1 MHGIIFRKTKA
12 GAAAIG
18 DRVGSLPR
26 ALRTLLILV
35 NGETPTEHLLEQAH
49 ALHQGESA
57 LIELLTRGLIE
68 PNTGVL
74 IDAASTDSFAPSAM
88 QPSGPV
94 PEAMRSLAL
103 ARAYAAAYMRDF
115 TGDQS
120 DTFATLFTH
129 AENEGELLQLIENCA
144 QVIADVDGIESAARF
159 TRRTRA
165 LLPMAA

>member
-1 MHGIIFRKTKA
+1 MTGIIFRKTKA

-26 ALRTLLILV
+26 GLRTLLIMV
-35 NGETPTEHLLEQAH
+35 NGETPTESLIDQAH
-49 ALHQGESA
+49 ALHQGEAA
-57 LIELLTRGLIE
+57 LIELLNLGLIE

-74 IDAASTDSFAPSAM
+74 IDPTTTESFAPATNLA
-88 QPSGPV
+88 GPV
-94 PEAMRSLAL
+94 PQAIRSLAL

-115 TGDQS
+115 TGDQT

-129 AENEGELLQLIENCA
+129 AENEAELLQLIENCA

>member
-1 MHGIIFRKTKA
+1 MTGIIFRKTKA
-12 GAAAIG
+12 GVAAIG

-26 ALRTLLILV
+26 GLRTLLILV
-35 NGETPTEHLLEQAH
+35 NGETPTELLLDQAH
-49 ALHQGESA
+49 ALHQGEAA
-57 LIELLTRGLIE
+57 LIELLRLGLIE

-74 IDAASTDSFAPSAM
+74 IDPTTTENFAPAAL
-88 QPSGPV
+88 QTSGPI

-115 TGDQS
+115 TGDQT

-129 AENEGELLQLIENCA
+129 AENESELLHLIENCA
-144 QVIADVDGIESAARF
+144 QVIADVDGVESAARF